1 MPSAT
6 VARLLNLPP
15 VRWAR
20 HRRFNRRFATPAG
33 GGSCRGVYGSFSEAA
48 NSAPAQA
55 SLGYDTHDAAA
66 MYRDR
71 LDQVFSADYP
81 VLYWLQR
88 WLENVQH
95 VVDLGG
101 HVGVSYFAFRPLLP
115 TIERLYWH
123 VHDVPAVMAAGRLLA
138 AERGASEL
146 TFADELADVPTV
158 DVFLAA
164 GSLQYLE
171 TSLGSLLQ
179 HLPTLPRRVLVNK
192 TPTHPRHSFVT
203 LQHIGVS
210 YCPYRIHST
219 HALEAELAPLG
230 YRCVDQWDNPDL
242 TCVVPFERDA
252 GPITYRGFAFERSG
266 LPGTRDGASPS

>member
-6 VARLLNLPP
+6 VSRLLDLPP

-20 HRRFNRRFATPAG
+20 RRRFDRRFATPAG
-33 GGSCRGVYGSFSEAA
+33 GGACRGVYASFAEAA
-48 NSAPAQA
+48 ESVPTRATI
-55 SLGYDTHDAAA
+55 GYDTQDAAA

-71 LDQVFSADYP
+71 LNQVYAADYP

-88 WLENVQH
+88 WLTAEQH

-101 HVGVSYFAFRPLLP
+101 HVGVSYYAFRPLLP
-115 TIERLYWH
+115 EVPSLHWH
-123 VHDVPAVMAAGRLLA
+123 VHDVPAVMASGRVLAG
-138 AERGASEL
+138 ERGATELSFSE
-146 TFADELADVPTV
+146 ELATVPGV
-158 DVFLAA
+158 DLFLAA

-171 TSLGSLLQ
+171 PSLGALLRR
-179 HLPTLPRRVLVNK
+179 LPALPKRVIVNK

-210 YCPYRIHST
+210 YCPYRIHSAD
-219 HALEAELAPLG
+219 ALEADLAPLG
-230 YRCVDQWDNPDL
+230 YRCLDQWDNPDL

-252 GPITYRGFAFERSG
+252 GPITYRGFAFERDDATAATG
-266 LPGTRDGASPS
+266 